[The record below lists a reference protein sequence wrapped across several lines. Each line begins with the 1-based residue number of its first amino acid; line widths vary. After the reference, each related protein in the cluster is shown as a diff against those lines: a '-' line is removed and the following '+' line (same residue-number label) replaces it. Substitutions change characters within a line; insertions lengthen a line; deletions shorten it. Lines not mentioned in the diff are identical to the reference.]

1 MIVKKTFIHKP
12 IHGMIKRYGIW
23 IQEDAKIVPLV
34 FFQKPKWIP
43 DEQWADI
50 VNAIEINLP
59 KNYRIGK

>member
-1 MIVKKTFIHKP
+1 
-12 IHGMIKRYGIW
+12 MIKRYGIW

-59 KNYRIGK
+59 KGYRIGK